1 MSKLIVG
8 SHTIDCKLVIFDK
21 DGTLV
26 DYKAVDREL
35 ARIRRKSVEIV
46 AGKDVVEFWERAV
59 GVNMKLHKIDY
70 RGPLGTLSTR
80 EEILV
85 AATAFY
91 LKGRSWDE
99 AKMLAEK
106 SYNHAD
112 KSMKPPYG
120 AVLLNGVAETLKKF
134 KEHGLKLAIASTD
147 AHNRIVKSFRILGIA
162 NLFDAFVGPEDV
174 ANGKPAPDMILE
186 ILKQTRYEPHE
197 AVMIGDSMSDMRMG
211 KNARVKASV
220 GVLTGITPRDN
231 LEEVADVVVDSV
243 AKIGIV

>member
-1 MSKLIVG
+1 MPKLIAE
-8 SHTIDCKLVIFDK
+8 SRIIDCRLVIFDK

-26 DYKAVDREL
+26 DYKAVDFEL
-35 ARIRRKSVEIV
+35 ARVRRRSVEIV
-46 AGKDVVEFWERAV
+46 AGKDVVEFWEKAV
-59 GVNMKLHKIDY
+59 GVNMKLHRIDY
-70 RGPLGTLSTR
+70 QGPLGTSSTR
-80 EEILV
+80 DEILV

-91 LKGRSWDE
+91 LKGHSWEE

-120 AVLLNGVAETLKKF
+120 AVLLNDVAETLRKF

-147 AHNRIVKSFRILGIA
+147 AHSRIVKSFRILGIA
-162 NLFDAFVGPEDV
+162 SLFDAFVGPEDV

-186 ILKQTRYEPHE
+186 ILKQTRCEPHE
-197 AVMIGDSMSDMRMG
+197 AVMVGDSTSDMRMG
-211 KNARVKASV
+211 KNARVKASI
-220 GVLTGITPRDN
+220 GVLTGITLRDN
-231 LEEVADVVVDSV
+231 LEKAADIVVDSV